1 MKQEEEAT
9 LSAANRRSFLKGAGM
24 TGLGLAGAALIG
36 GKSGPA
42 IIARTYGDVRPDHL
56 LKQAKRIRLLDREKK
71 QSHAPGITIG
81 S

>member
-36 GKSGPA
+36 GKFSTSQQTVEA
-42 IIARTYGDVRPDHL
+42 ATCSQRP
-56 LKQAKRIRLLDREKK
+56 
-71 QSHAPGITIG
+71 
-81 S
+81 